1 MMDAFKVISA
11 VSNGI
16 PGLGR
21 CAGKGGVM
29 KGTVRSMERLIEE
42 QMHRWQLMH
51 REKKAE
57 KEVLPVVTISRE
69 PGSGGRII
77 AQKLAVKLNVEVFQ
91 QEVLH
96 EMARR
101 AEVSQQ
107 MLATMDERGLTILE
121 DWISSLVYD
130 RHMWPDEYLKH
141 LMNVIGTI
149 GKHGR
154 AVVVGRG
161 ANFILPPEQRFRVR
175 ITAPRRFRIRKVAQ
189 EFDLS
194 EDEAKPRVIKT
205 ESDRK
210 AFIRKYFNADIA
222 DPDNYDL
229 TINTKNLGVDHAVNL
244 IAAALGCIV

>member
-1 MMDAFKVISA
+1 MLADLSSQNHRHKYVLI
-11 VSNGI
+11 
-16 PGLGR
+16 
-21 CAGKGGVM
+21 GKGGNM
-29 KGTVRSMERLIEE
+29 KGPVRSMEQLIEE
-42 QMHRWQLMH
+42 QVHRWRLMH
-51 REKKAE
+51 VEKKAE

-69 PGSGGRII
+69 PGSGGRIV
-77 AQKLAVKLNVEVFQ
+77 AQKLAVKLDVEVFH

-96 EMARR
+96 EMAKR
-101 AEVSQQ
+101 ADISKQ
-107 MLATMDERGLTILE
+107 MLATMDERGLSILE

-130 RHMWPDEYLKH
+130 RHIWPDEYLGH

-161 ANFILPPEQRFRVR
+161 ANFILAPEQRFRVR

-189 EFDLS
+189 EFNLS
-194 EDEAKPRVIKT
+194 EQDAKRRVIKT

-229 TINTKNLGVDHAVNL
+229 TINTKNLSVDHAANV
-244 IAAALGCIV
+244 IAAALGCVVASEL